1 MFLKDRG
8 DDHSLSPHSFDQT
21 LKMQKCVSTK
31 FYGTMLAVVRFSE
44 YLKCQ
49 KNIAGPTL

>member
-1 MFLKDRG
+1 MFLKDIG
-8 DDHSLSPHSFDQT
+8 DDHSLSPHSFDQM
-21 LKMQKCVSTK
+21 LKMQKYVSTK